1 MNINIGKSWKKELKL
16 EFNKTYFQR
25 LMNFLA
31 EENKHYNILPKE
43 HLIFKAFELCPFNK
57 VKVVILGQDPY
68 PTKGHANG
76 LSFSVNDDVNQLP
89 KSLKN
94 IFKELADDLNKPE
107 RICGNLNDW
116 AKQGVLLL
124 NTTLTVREGEV
135 ESHINKGWEIFTNSV
150 ISALQKKNN
159 IVYVLWGKKAQRM
172 SCFIN
177 KNNNY
182 IINSSHPSPLS
193 AYRGFFGSKPF
204 SKTNQYLLIKD
215 KTPII
220 WSKE

>member
-1 MNINIGKSWKKELKL
+1 MNINIGKSWKKELEL

-43 HLIFKAFELCPFNK
+43 HLIFKAFELCPFDK

-76 LSFSVNDDVNQLP
+76 LSFSVNDDVNPLP

-94 IFKELADDLNKPE
+94 IFKELANDLNKSE

-135 ESHINKGWEIFTNSV
+135 ESHINKGWEMFTNSV
-150 ISALQKKNN
+150 ISALNKKNN
-159 IVYVLWGKKAQRM
+159 IVYILWGKKAQRM
-172 SCFIN
+172 SYFIK

-182 IINSSHPSPLS
+182 IIDSSHPSPLS
-193 AYRGFFGSKPF
+193 SYRGFFGSKPF

-215 KTPII
+215 KTPIL
-220 WSKE
+220 WC

>member
-1 MNINIGKSWKKELKL
+1 MNINIEKSWNKELKL
-16 EFNKTYFQR
+16 EFNKTYFQH
-25 LMNFLA
+25 LINFLS

-43 HLIFKAFELCPFNK
+43 HLIFKAFELCPFDK

-76 LSFSVNDDVNQLP
+76 LSFSVNDDVNPLP

-94 IFKELADDLNKPE
+94 IFKELADDLNKPQ

-150 ISALQKKNN
+150 ISALNKKNN
-159 IVYVLWGKKAQRM
+159 LVYILWGKKAQKM
-172 SCFIN
+172 SHFIN

-182 IINSSHPSPLS
+182 IIYSSHPSPLS
-193 AYRGFFGSKPF
+193 SYRGFFGSKPF
-204 SKTNQYLLIKD
+204 SKTNQYLLIKA

-220 WSKE
+220 WS

>member
-1 MNINIGKSWKKELKL
+1 MNINIGKSWKKELEL

-43 HLIFKAFELCPFNK
+43 HLIFKAFELCPFDK

-76 LSFSVNDDVNQLP
+76 LSFSVNDDVNPLP

-94 IFKELADDLNKPE
+94 IFKELANDLNKSE

-135 ESHINKGWEIFTNSV
+135 ESHINKGWEMFTNSV
-150 ISALQKKNN
+150 ISALNKKNN
-159 IVYVLWGKKAQRM
+159 IVYILWGKKAQRM
-172 SCFIN
+172 SHFIK

-182 IINSSHPSPLS
+182 IIDSSHPSPLS
-193 AYRGFFGSKPF
+193 SYRGFFGSKPF

-215 KTPII
+215 KTPIL
-220 WSKE
+220 WC

>member
-1 MNINIGKSWKKELKL
+1 MNINIGQSWKNELKL

-76 LSFSVNDDVNQLP
+76 LSFSVNDDVNPLP

-94 IFKELADDLNKPE
+94 IFKELAEDLNKPE

-135 ESHINKGWEIFTNSV
+135 ESHVNKGWEILTKSV
-150 ISALQKKNN
+150 ILALHKKNN
-159 IVYVLWGKKAQRM
+159 IVYILWGKKAQKM
-172 SCFIN
+172 SHFIN

-182 IINSSHPSPLS
+182 IIYIILAIQNIL
-193 AYRGFFGSKPF
+193 AQIVLFFVFFLKF
-204 SKTNQYLLIKD
+204 FQN
-215 KTPII
+215 
-220 WSKE
+220 

>member
-1 MNINIGKSWKKELKL
+1 MNINIGQSWKNELKL

-25 LMNFLA
+25 LINFLA

-43 HLIFKAFELCPFNK
+43 HLIFKAFELCPFDK

-76 LSFSVNDDVNQLP
+76 LSFSVNDDVNPLP

-135 ESHINKGWEIFTNSV
+135 ESHINKGWEILTNSV
-150 ISALQKKNN
+150 ISALHKKNN
-159 IVYVLWGKKAQRM
+159 IVYILWGKKAQKM
-172 SCFIN
+172 SHFIN

-182 IINSSHPSPLS
+182 IIYSSHPSPLS
-193 AYRGFFGSKPF
+193 SYRGFFGSKPF
-204 SKTNQYLLIKD
+204 SKTNQYLLIKG

-220 WSKE
+220 WS

>member
-1 MNINIGKSWKKELKL
+1 MNINIGKSWKKELEL

-43 HLIFKAFELCPFNK
+43 HLIFKAFELCPFDK

-76 LSFSVNDDVNQLP
+76 LSFSVNDDVNPLP

-94 IFKELADDLNKPE
+94 IFKELANDLNKSE

-135 ESHINKGWEIFTNSV
+135 ESHINKGWEVFTNSV
-150 ISALQKKNN
+150 ISALHKKNN
-159 IVYVLWGKKAQRM
+159 IVYILWGKKAQKM
-172 SCFIN
+172 SHFIN
-177 KNNNY
+177 KNNY
-182 IINSSHPSPLS
+182 IIDSSHPSPLS
-193 AYRGFFGSKPF
+193 SYRGFFGSKPF

-220 WSKE
+220 WS

>member
-1 MNINIGKSWKKELKL
+1 MNINIGQSWKNELKL

-76 LSFSVNDDVNQLP
+76 LSFSVNDDVNPLP

-94 IFKELADDLNKPE
+94 IFKELAEDLNKPE

-135 ESHINKGWEIFTNSV
+135 ESHVNKGWEILTKSV
-150 ISALQKKNN
+150 ISALHKKNN
-159 IVYVLWGKKAQRM
+159 IVYILWGKKAQKM
-172 SCFIN
+172 SHFIN

-182 IINSSHPSPLS
+182 IIYSSHPSPLS
-193 AYRGFFGSKPF
+193 SYRGFFGSKPF
-204 SKTNQYLLIKD
+204 SKTNQYLLIKG

-220 WSKE
+220 WS

>member
-1 MNINIGKSWKKELKL
+1 MNINIGQSWMKELKL

-25 LMNFLA
+25 LINFLA

-43 HLIFKAFELCPFNK
+43 HLIFKAFEICPFDK

-68 PTKGHANG
+68 PTKDHANG
-76 LSFSVNDDVNQLP
+76 LSFSVNDDVNPLP

-94 IFKELADDLNKPE
+94 IFKELADDLNKPQ

-135 ESHINKGWEIFTNSV
+135 ESHVNKGWEIFTNSV
-150 ISALQKKNN
+150 ISALHKKNN
-159 IVYVLWGKKAQRM
+159 LVYILWGKKAQKM
-172 SCFIN
+172 SHFIN

-182 IINSSHPSPLS
+182 IIYSSHPSPLS
-193 AYRGFFGSKPF
+193 SYRGFFGSKPF
-204 SKTNQYLLIKD
+204 SKTNQYLLIND
-215 KTPII
+215 KTPIL
-220 WSKE
+220 WS